1 MLGLRGGLLGGG
13 AVALL
18 FGGGGVGLARQAY
31 LRQQALDLSQALA
44 DLGAVLGGDVVE
56 GKG

>member
-1 MLGLRGGLLGGG
+1 MLRGGLLGGG

-18 FGGGGVGLARQAY
+18 FGGGGGVGLARQAY
-31 LRQQALDLSQALA
+31 LRQQAFDLSQALA